1 MILNCPL
8 VSVGSYLFLCVSPA
22 IDCQPAHGVPRL
34 SPYDCWDRLQLSYV
48 FFFFNGEFLSCYS
61 NFLPHPKDVCVRLTG
76 DFKLT

>member
-8 VSVGSYLFLCVSPA
+8 VSVGSYLFLCVSLLLTVSLPMVYPVSHPTIA
-22 IDCQPAHGVPRL
+22 GIGSSFHMF
-34 SPYDCWDRLQLSYV
+34 

-61 NFLPHPKDVCVRLTG
+61 NFLPHPKDMCVRLTG

>member
-34 SPYDCWDRLQLSYV
+34 SPSPGIGSSFHM

-61 NFLPHPKDVCVRLTG
+61 NFLPHPKDMCVRLTG